1 LRTVKRNRT
10 TVAYAGDMERLIDA
24 LPWLVTAVGVVIA
37 AAALA
42 VGLMV
47 WWLRHPA
54 DDPPERE

>member
-1 LRTVKRNRT
+1 
-10 TVAYAGDMERLIDA
+10 MERLIDA

-54 DDPPERE
+54 EDPPERE

>member
-1 LRTVKRNRT
+1 
-10 TVAYAGDMERLIDA
+10 MERLIDA

-37 AAALA
+37 AAALV